1 MEHKHKAMQIT
12 GKRRKKKDVA
22 LVHNT
27 LITQNFHSVLMKISK
42 CELFITLFTLLM
54 NIALNPE

>member
-12 GKRRKKKDVA
+12 GKRQKKDVA

-42 CELFITLFTLLM
+42 CELFITLFYLLM